1 MIHCIFLGLF
11 SDGFSCNIINVRLD
25 SDYNNIVHF
34 TIVLDLRQ
42 NVNTFILKVK
52 NDCLVRLQLL
62 FWRARSGSC
71 FVSLSKVQRISDL

>member
-1 MIHCIFLGLF
+1 MVSAVTSLIH
-11 SDGFSCNIINVRLD
+11 
-25 SDYNNIVHF
+25 SDYNIVHF

-52 NDCLVRLQLL
+52 NDCLVRLHLL

-71 FVSLSKVQRISDL
+71 FVSLSKVQRISDLQAT